1 MAMAMILTLNIAKFI
16 EDSEP
21 NLMLAINLD
30 ECRNLDRWARRT
42 NLVRKIVLEGLLP
55 GAEQVGWLRR

>member
-1 MAMAMILTLNIAKFI
+1 MLVRVAMAMIVTLNIAKFI

-42 NLVRKIVLEGLLP
+42 NLVRKNCLGRII
-55 GAEQVGWLRR
+55 A